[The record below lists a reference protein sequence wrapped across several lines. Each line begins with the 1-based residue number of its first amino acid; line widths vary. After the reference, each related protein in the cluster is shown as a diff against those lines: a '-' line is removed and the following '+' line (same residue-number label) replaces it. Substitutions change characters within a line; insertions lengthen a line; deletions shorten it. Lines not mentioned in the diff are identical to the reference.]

1 MKNRKKKIPA
11 LPEKLI
17 DCLIT
22 AGILSVAV
30 IICIILQQFSSTDT
44 HVPML
49 FVLAVL
55 CVSRFTHGYVYGI
68 IASLLAVI
76 GVNYAFTYPYF
87 ALNFT
92 LTGYPL
98 TFLAMLAV
106 SLTVCTMTSRI
117 KVQEIV
123 HLEIETEKM
132 RSNLLRSVSHDIRT
146 PLTSISGNVSAILE
160 NDGKLDSRQ
169 VKTLLED
176 IRREADWLNRV
187 VENILSITKIN
198 SDGMKLRK
206 APELAE
212 EIASSAVNK
221 FHRRYPDIPVRVS
234 VPDDALLVQMDAV
247 LIEQVLFNLMENAV
261 LHGKTTSRIDIL
273 ISRNG
278 DRAVFAVEDD
288 GIGISEDLRQH
299 LFDGALPIGERGD
312 GPGHNMKI
320 GLSICRSII
329 DAHTGTIDAEN
340 REEGGSRFYFELP
353 LDDIP
358 LS

>member
-1 MKNRKKKIPA
+1 MRKKHA
-11 LPEKLI
+11 LSEILK

-22 AGILSVAV
+22 AGILSVASV
-30 IICIILQQFSSTDT
+30 ICMILRRFSSTDT

-55 CVSRFTHGYVYGI
+55 CVSRFTHGYIYGI

-87 ALNFT
+87 EFNFT

-117 KVQEIV
+117 KAQEII

-146 PLTSISGNVSAILE
+146 PLTSITGNASAILD
-160 NDGKLDSRQ
+160 NYGKLDSLQ
-169 VKTLLED
+169 VKMLLKD
-176 IRREADWLNRV
+176 IRREAEWLNRV

-198 SDGMKLRK
+198 SDVAKIGKE
-206 APELAE
+206 PELAE

-221 FHRRYPDIPVRVS
+221 FHRRYPDVPVRVY
-234 VPDDALLVQMDAV
+234 VPDDALLVPMDAV
-247 LIEQVLFNLMENAV
+247 LIEQVLFNLRENAV
-261 LHGKTTSRIDIL
+261 LHGKTTSNIDLRISL
-273 ISRNG
+273 KG
-278 DRAVFAVEDD
+278 DRAVFMVEDD
-288 GIGISEDLRQH
+288 GIGISEDVMPH
-299 LFDGALPIGERGD
+299 LFDGTLPIGERGD
-312 GPGHNMKI
+312 GSGRNMKI

-329 DAHTGTIDAEN
+329 EAH
-340 REEGGSRFYFELP
+340 GG
-353 LDDIP
+353 
-358 LS
+358 

>member
-1 MKNRKKKIPA
+1 MKKNPV
-11 LPEKLI
+11 LPEILK

-22 AGILSVAV
+22 AGILSVAS
-30 IICIILQQFSSTDT
+30 IICVILRQFSSTDT

-55 CVSRFTHGYVYGI
+55 CVSRFTHGYIYGI

-87 ALNFT
+87 KFNFT

-117 KVQEIV
+117 KAQEVIRM
-123 HLEIETEKM
+123 EMETEKM

-146 PLTSISGNVSAILE
+146 PLTSITGNASAILDNE
-160 NDGKLDSRQ
+160 GKLDRLQ
-169 VKTLLED
+169 IKKLLED
-176 IRREADWLNRV
+176 IQGEAECLNRV
-187 VENILSITKIN
+187 VENILSITKIS
-198 SDGMKLRK
+198 SDVARIRK
-206 APELAE
+206 EPELAE

-221 FHRRYPDIPVRVS
+221 FHRRYPEVPVRVY
-234 VPDDALLVQMDAV
+234 VPDDALLVPMDAV

-261 LHGKTTSRIDIL
+261 LHGKSTSHIDLRIS
-273 ISRNG
+273 SRG
-278 DRAVFAVEDD
+278 DRAVFMVEDD
-288 GIGISEDLRQH
+288 GMGIPEDLKLH
-299 LFDGALPIGERGD
+299 LFDGTLPIGERGD
-312 GPGHNMKI
+312 GSGHNMKI

-329 DAHTGTIDAEN
+329 EAHSGAIAAEN
-340 REEGGSRFYFELP
+340 RDEGGSRFYFELP
-353 LDDIP
+353 LDCMQY
-358 LS
+358 S

>member
-1 MKNRKKKIPA
+1 MKKKPV
-11 LPEKLI
+11 LPEKLN
-17 DCLIT
+17 DSLIT
-22 AGILSVAV
+22 AGILSVAS
-30 IICIILQQFSSTDT
+30 IICMILRRFSSTDT

-87 ALNFT
+87 EFNFT

-117 KVQEIV
+117 KAQEII

-146 PLTSISGNVSAILE
+146 PLTTITGNASAILD
-160 NDGKLDSRQ
+160 NDGKLDKLQ
-169 VKTLLED
+169 IKMLLED
-176 IRREADWLNRV
+176 IRREAEWLNRI

-198 SDGMKLRK
+198 SDVAKIRK
-206 APELAE
+206 EPELAE

-221 FHRRYPDIPVRVS
+221 FHRRYPDIPVCVS
-234 VPDDALLVQMDAV
+234 VPDDALLVPMDAV

-261 LHGKTTSRIDIL
+261 LHGKTTSHIELRVSIKD
-273 ISRNG
+273 
-278 DRAVFAVEDD
+278 DQAVFTVEDD
-288 GIGISEDLRQH
+288 GIGISEDLMPH
-299 LFDGALPIGERGD
+299 LFDGTLPIGERGD
-312 GPGHNMKI
+312 GSGHNMKI

-329 DAHTGTIDAEN
+329 EAHSGVIAAEN
-340 REEGGSRFYFELP
+340 KGVGGSRFYFELP
-353 LDDIP
+353 LDRMQY
-358 LS
+358 S

>member
-1 MKNRKKKIPA
+1 MERNSV
-11 LPEKLI
+11 LPEVLK

-22 AGILSVAV
+22 AGILSVAS
-30 IICIILQQFSSTDT
+30 IICMILRQFSSTDT

-55 CVSRFTHGYVYGI
+55 CVSRFTHGYFYGI

-87 ALNFT
+87 EFNFT

-117 KVQEIV
+117 KAQEAV
-123 HLEIETEKM
+123 HLEMETEKM

-146 PLTSISGNVSAILE
+146 PLTTITGNASAILD
-160 NDGKLDSRQ
+160 NDGKLDSLQ
-169 VKTLLED
+169 IKILLED
-176 IRREADWLNRV
+176 IRREAEWLNRV

-198 SDGMKLRK
+198 SDVAKIRK
-206 APELAE
+206 EPELAE

-221 FHRRYPDIPVRVS
+221 FHRRYPEVPVSVS
-234 VPDDALLVQMDAV
+234 VPDDVLLVPMDAV

-261 LHGKTTSRIDIL
+261 LHGETASHIDLRI
-273 ISRNG
+273 SSKG
-278 DRAVFAVEDD
+278 DQAVFMVEDD
-288 GIGISEDLRQH
+288 GKGISEDLKLH
-299 LFDGALPIGERGD
+299 LFDGTLPVGERGD
-312 GPGHNMKI
+312 GSGRNMKI

-329 DAHTGTIDAEN
+329 EAHGGAIAAEN
-340 REEGGSRFYFELP
+340 RNEGGSRFYFELP
-353 LDDIP
+353 LDFRQY
-358 LS
+358 S

>member
-1 MKNRKKKIPA
+1 MRKKHA
-11 LPEKLI
+11 LSEILK

-22 AGILSVAV
+22 AGILSVASV
-30 IICIILQQFSSTDT
+30 ICMILRRFSSTDT

-55 CVSRFTHGYVYGI
+55 CVSRFTHGYIYGI

-87 ALNFT
+87 EFNFT

-117 KVQEIV
+117 KAQEII

-146 PLTSISGNVSAILE
+146 PLTSITGNASAILD
-160 NDGKLDSRQ
+160 NYGKLDSLQ
-169 VKTLLED
+169 VKMLLKD
-176 IRREADWLNRV
+176 IRREAEWLNRV

-198 SDGMKLRK
+198 SDVAKIGKE
-206 APELAE
+206 PELAE

-221 FHRRYPDIPVRVS
+221 FHRRYPDVPVRVY
-234 VPDDALLVQMDAV
+234 VPDDALLVPMDAV
-247 LIEQVLFNLMENAV
+247 LIEHVLFNLMENAV
-261 LHGKTTSRIDIL
+261 LHGKTTSNIDLRISL
-273 ISRNG
+273 KG
-278 DRAVFAVEDD
+278 DRAVFMVEDD
-288 GIGISEDLRQH
+288 GIGISEDVMPH
-299 LFDGALPIGERGD
+299 LFDGTLPIGERGD
-312 GPGHNMKI
+312 GSGRNMKI

-329 DAHTGTIDAEN
+329 EAHGGAISAGN
-340 REEGGSRFYFELP
+340 RDGGGSSFYFELP
-353 LDDIP
+353 LD
-358 LS
+358 

>member
-1 MKNRKKKIPA
+1 MKKKPV
-11 LPEKLI
+11 LPEKLK

-22 AGILSVAV
+22 AGILSVAS
-30 IICIILQQFSSTDT
+30 IICIILRRFSSTDT

-87 ALNFT
+87 EFNFT

-117 KVQEIV
+117 KEQEII

-146 PLTSISGNVSAILE
+146 PLTSIMGNASVLLD
-160 NDGKLDSRQ
+160 NDGKLDGLQ
-169 VKTLLED
+169 KKMLLED
-176 IRREADWLNRV
+176 IRKEAEWLNRV
-187 VENILSITKIN
+187 VENILSVTKIN
-198 SDGMKLRK
+198 SDVAKIRK
-206 APELAE
+206 EPELAE

-221 FHRRYPDIPVRVS
+221 FHRRYPEVPVRVS
-234 VPDDALLVQMDAV
+234 VPDDALLVPMDAV

-261 LHGKTTSRIDIL
+261 LHGETTSHIELRISL
-273 ISRNG
+273 NG
-278 DRAVFAVEDD
+278 NRAVFMVEDD
-288 GIGISEDLRQH
+288 GTGITEDLMPH
-299 LFDGALPIGERGD
+299 IFDGSLPIEERDYGS
-312 GPGHNMKI
+312 GRNMKI

-329 DAHTGTIDAEN
+329 EAHNGEISAEN
-340 REEGGSRFYFELP
+340 RDEGGSRFYFELP
-353 LDDIP
+353 LD
-358 LS
+358 SM

>member
-1 MKNRKKKIPA
+1 MKKDHASSEVLK
-11 LPEKLI
+11 

-22 AGILSVAV
+22 AGILSVASMICV
-30 IICIILQQFSSTDT
+30 ILHQFSSTDT

-55 CVSRFTHGYVYGI
+55 CVSRFTHGYAYGI
-68 IASLLAVI
+68 TASLLAVI

-87 ALNFT
+87 ELNFT

-117 KVQEIV
+117 KEQEITR
-123 HLEIETEKM
+123 LEMETEKM

-146 PLTSISGNVSAILE
+146 PLTSIMGNASAILD
-160 NDGKLDSRQ
+160 NDEKLDRLQ
-169 VKTLLED
+169 TRTLLED
-176 IRREADWLNRV
+176 IRKEAEWLNRV
-187 VENILSITKIN
+187 VENILSVTKIN
-198 SDGMKLRK
+198 SDVAKIRK
-206 APELAE
+206 EPELAE

-221 FHRRYPDIPVRVS
+221 FHRRYPDVPVRVS
-234 VPDDALLVQMDAV
+234 VPDDALLVPMDAV

-261 LHGKTTSRIDIL
+261 LHGNTTSHIDLRISL
-273 ISRNG
+273 KG
-278 DRAVFAVEDD
+278 EQAVFVVEDD
-288 GIGISEDLRQH
+288 GTGISEEFMPV
-299 LFDGALPIGERGD
+299 LFDGTLPVGERGD
-312 GPGHNMKI
+312 GSGHNMRI

-329 DAHTGTIDAEN
+329 EAHGGTIAAEN

-353 LDDIP
+353 LD
-358 LS
+358 STQYS